1 MNSEDLEKLL
11 RRNPN
16 TAPYFLHVYVTSDLT
31 DFNIPRV
38 PCCFIVNDIST
49 SEINQG
55 TIGHFI
61 AFYVTDFV
69 LYFID
74 SFGRSLSDFPKPI
87 VHFIENSCTHK
98 RLVKLDK
105 QYQSNSSCVCSLFCL
120 YILNGLCQ
128 GSSLNS
134 LLNRLNTSDFHA
146 NDMFLVDWFSHA
158 YDISL
163 TKRIRRQLLHCM

>member
-11 RRNPN
+11 RRNSN
-16 TAPYFLHVYVTSDLT
+16 TAPYFSHVYVTSDLFHLT
-31 DFNIPRV
+31 IPRV

-55 TIGHFI
+55 VVGHFI
-61 AFYVTDFV
+61 AFYVTDVEF
-69 LYFID
+69 YFID

-87 VHFIENSCTHK
+87 VHFVGKNSKHK
-98 RLVKLDK
+98 RLVILDK

-128 GSSLNS
+128 GCSLNS
-134 LLNRLNTSDFHA
+134 LISRFNASDFHV
-146 NDMFLVDWFSHA
+146 NDMFLIDWFSYA